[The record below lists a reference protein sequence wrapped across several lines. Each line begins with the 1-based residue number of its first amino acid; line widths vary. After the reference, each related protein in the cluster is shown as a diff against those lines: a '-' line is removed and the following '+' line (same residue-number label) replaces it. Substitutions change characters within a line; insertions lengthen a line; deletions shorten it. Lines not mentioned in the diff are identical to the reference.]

1 MQGLLA
7 ALQGERR
14 HVDLAAARASAGGE
28 RGAAVG
34 HLSALVAMAFNCSTS
49 AVVALRVVGV
59 ALLEQIVRVF
69 AAAPDPDDEGATLLA
84 QSEAQIMSVLRAALP
99 AAAEAARAAPPPM
112 VTVGACN
119 ICWALVAADAPAEP
133 ETVARVVQ
141 LLVRALVSPAQRRSG
156 AASDMAF
163 ATVQATVLAT
173 LARLLVSDYRN
184 RPAAR
189 DAVLAA
195 ADAAGLVPLWV
206 AGVRQHVRVSALSGA
221 GGAGAEGGGGE
232 GLSPREETL
241 SAGVFA
247 AGMQPLLSTC
257 APLFARAAAHAAAA
271 VLDSDGALGPDLAGA
286 EGAARSAAAAAAAR
300 ELVPLVVLLA
310 GQQLAPAAGADDAP
324 PPDPAALVALAGAL
338 RAALHPQLP
347 RAGGA
352 GAGGWAGWAG
362 DLLAARAVAGALAC
376 AGARLSAADAGVD
389 LAVHLALLPPAPPA
403 AGADT
408 SPPPPDAPGGA
419 AWLRAVAASL
429 LAPIAA
435 LFAPG
440 PAPGARLL
448 FPRPAPTAREDQA
461 YFMLARAARALAG
474 LARLLRGWGG
484 DGPGSGALLP
494 AAAPLLPALALAAV
508 SALQISRAEVR
519 AAALEV
525 LRELGPAL
533 ARLEAL
539 GPAAGTAA
547 AGLRA
552 AIAEPLVGA
561 AAQVLTDRGAA
572 AADGAEAHALLLALL
587 LSAPEAGPDEGGEE
601 GEMQEWEAPALAALC
616 GVVLGAAV
624 AEEGAAALAALAQA
638 LQAELVPAHKELA
651 PQSAAGGPRRRLA
664 CRALLALAP
673 CAVQA
678 AAARLAAR
686 PPPAR
691 PPAPEAKA
699 CVAICGGA
707 APSLRARG

>member
-1 MQGLLA
+1 
-7 ALQGERR
+7 
-14 HVDLAAARASAGGE
+14 
-28 RGAAVG
+28 
-34 HLSALVAMAFNCSTS
+34 
-49 AVVALRVVGV
+49 
-59 ALLEQIVRVF
+59 
-69 AAAPDPDDEGATLLA
+69 
-84 QSEAQIMSVLRAALP
+84 MSVLRAALP

-189 DAVLAA
+189 DAVAGRGRRRGGSSRCGSRACGSTCACRRSRARAA
-195 ADAAGLVPLWV
+195 RG
-206 AGVRQHVRVSALSGA
+206 RR
-221 GGAGAEGGGGE
+221 GGGGR
-232 GLSPREETL
+232 GGSLRARRRSRL
-241 SAGVFA
+241 ALFA
-247 AGMQPLLSTC
+247 AGDAA
-257 APLFARAAAHAAAA
+257 APLHLRAALRACRSARRGPPCSIAT
-271 VLDSDGALGPDLAGA
+271 GALGPDLAGA
-286 EGAARSAAAAAAAR
+286 EGAARSAAGGGRRAR
-300 ELVPLVVLLA
+300 A
-310 GQQLAPAAGADDAP
+310 GPTGGCFSPGSSWRRPRARDDAP
-324 PPDPAALVALAGAL
+324 PARPRGAR
-338 RAALHPQLP
+338 RARGRPP
-347 RAGGA
+347 RGRCTRSSRAQA
-352 GAGGWAGWAG
+352 GAGRGRGWAGLGGATS
-362 DLLAARAVAGALAC
+362 LRRARVAGALAC

-403 AGADT
+403 AGGRHLPGRRRTRPA
-408 SPPPPDAPGGA
+408 APS
-419 AWLRAVAASL
+419 WLRAVAASL

-448 FPRPAPTAREDQA
+448 FPRPARPP
-461 YFMLARAARALAG
+461 RAKTRRTLCWPAPRAALAG

-494 AAAPLLPALALAAV
+494 AAGAAAAGARARGSVGAADLPRGGARRRPRSPPRAR
-508 SALQISRAEVR
+508 SPPSRASR
-519 AAALEV
+519 
-525 LRELGPAL
+525 PS
-533 ARLEAL
+533 

-601 GEMQEWEAPALAALC
+601 GEMQEWEAPRARRA
-616 GVVLGAAV
+616 VRRGAGRGRRRRRARRPWQPSRRRFRPSWFLRTKSWRRR
-624 AEEGAAALAALAQA
+624 G
-638 LQAELVPAHKELA
+638 
-651 PQSAAGGPRRRLA
+651 AAGGAAPPPRVPRAARARTVRRPGRRRPPRR
-664 CRALLALAP
+664 P
-673 CAVQA
+673 P
-678 AAARLAAR
+678 AAR
-686 PPPAR
+686 PAR
-691 PPAPEAKA
+691 PRPRLRPASPSAE
-699 CVAICGGA
+699 VPP
-707 APSLRARG
+707 PSLRARG

>member
-1 MQGLLA
+1 
-7 ALQGERR
+7 
-14 HVDLAAARASAGGE
+14 
-28 RGAAVG
+28 
-34 HLSALVAMAFNCSTS
+34 
-49 AVVALRVVGV
+49 
-59 ALLEQIVRVF
+59 
-69 AAAPDPDDEGATLLA
+69 
-84 QSEAQIMSVLRAALP
+84 MSVLRAALP

-271 VLDSDGALGPDLAGA
+271 VLDSDGALGPDLGGRGGRGA
-286 EGAARSAAAAAAAR
+286 QRGGRRPPRASWSHWWCFSPGSSWRRPRART
-300 ELVPLVVLLA
+300 
-310 GQQLAPAAGADDAP
+310 DAP
-324 PPDPAALVALAGAL
+324 PPDPRGARRARGRPPRGAAPAAPARRRRGRGRLGGLGGRPSL
-338 RAALHPQLP
+338 R
-347 RAGGA
+347 RARSRA
-352 GAGGWAGWAG
+352 RWR
-362 DLLAARAVAGALAC
+362 ARARGS
-376 AGARLSAADAGVD
+376 RRRTREST

-440 PAPGARLL
+440 PAPGARPL

-624 AEEGAAALAALAQA
+624 AEEGAAAVAALAQA